1 MVGTAELSQGADTRK
16 KITLIQKEHQ
26 NLTVSCNH
34 PDLSS
39 QTDLEGNTIYATEYQ
54 DALDISLKADA
65 DYYAGKITIN
75 GAEQESTGSNRQNAF
90 ASVSIS
96 NGMVV
101 SATDAIPIPTVPFT
115 DFFFSSRRRHTRFRG
130 VTGVQTCALPICAE
144 FEVFVK
150 AFDQL
155 FHVVIHQVLNR
166 SEERRVGKE
175 CRIGCRSRWSPYH

>member
-1 MVGTAELSQGADTRK
+1 M
-16 KITLIQKEHQ
+16 
-26 NLTVSCNH
+26 
-34 PDLSS
+34 SS

-115 DFFFSSRRRHTRFRG
+115 DVSLTL
-130 VTGVQTCALPICAE
+130 TGQGTQWLMGYLLATTKQSPETPKIGGALLAGNDSDKGILFLVEGEQRYAGCQVELTTGTGITDSAE
-144 FEVFVK
+144 LSYEK
-150 AFDQL
+150 IQ
-155 FHVVIHQVLNR
+155 I
-166 SEERRVGKE
+166 
-175 CRIGCRSRWSPYH
+175 